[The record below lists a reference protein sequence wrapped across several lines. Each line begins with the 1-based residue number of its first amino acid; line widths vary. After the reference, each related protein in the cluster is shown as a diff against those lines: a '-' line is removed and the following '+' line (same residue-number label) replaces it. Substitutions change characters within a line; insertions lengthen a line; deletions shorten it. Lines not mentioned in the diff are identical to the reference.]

1 MILGKKYKDKK
12 LVKKFL
18 WCLPSKYTAYKAAM
32 SVSLNTD
39 EISFD
44 EVVGM
49 LRAHEM
55 EIDGGKKGKGVALVS
70 QESDDKEDNDD
81 PVSMIVRRFDKVLR
95 RAESG

>member
-1 MILGKKYKDKK
+1 MDYLASKFENLKMGEHESIEEFSLQLSVIAQESLTLGKKFKDKK
-12 LVKKFL
+12 LVKKFMS
-18 WCLPSKYTAYKAAM
+18 CLPSKYMAYKAAM

-55 EIDGGKKGKGVALVS
+55 EIDGGKKGK
-70 QESDDKEDNDD
+70 
-81 PVSMIVRRFDKVLR
+81 
-95 RAESG
+95 